1 MSVFDPKRTFKP
13 SSAGKDR
20 LGNISKRGDRYLRSL
35 FMTGALA
42 LCQNPRHQ
50 ASTLVHNVADA
61 PDEHGGHPA
70 RQQDRQNVVGDYG

>member
-42 LCQNPRHQ
+42 LCQNPWHQ
-50 ASTLVHNVADA
+50 ASTLAHNVAGA
-61 PDEHGGHPA
+61 TDEHGGHPA